1 MCLAVPMQIISLSG
15 FAARCEARGVQR
27 EVSLFLL
34 EPGSVA
40 AGDFVLVHV
49 GYAIQS
55 ISTQDADASWA
66 LFDQI
71 TAGLDHQNA

>member
-1 MCLAVPMQIISLSG
+1 MAVAHNVP
-15 FAARCEARGVQR
+15 AATNGNALR
-27 EVSLFLL
+27 S

>member
-1 MCLAVPMQIISLSG
+1 MCLAVPMQVVSLSG
-15 FAARCEARGVQR
+15 YAALCEARGVQR

-34 EPGSVA
+34 EDGA
-40 AGDFVLVHV
+40 AGVGDFVLVHV

-55 ISTQDADASWA
+55 ISPQDADASWA

-71 TAGLDHQNA
+71 AAGLDLQSA

>member
-1 MCLAVPMQIISLSG
+1 MCLAVPMRITSLAG

-40 AGDFVLVHV
+40 AGDYVLVHV

-55 ISTQDADASWA
+55 ISPQDADASWA